1 MTALHPEASR
11 QAVVEAA
18 LVLLERMGVPAGNI
32 MVVDV
37 NNLTVISPPA
47 ATASTV
53 DVVVTTMQGLSGK
66 TSNSK
71 FNYFFPTPVVSD
83 VESHSG
89 AASDEVVVTGSGF
102 TGVTGVSFGDA
113 TSQEVVPD
121 PDTPDTR
128 LTVSAPFGVSGDV
141 HVTVTT
147 ADTSAPTDNDLF
159 TYQ

>member
-32 MVVDV
+32 MVVDD

-47 ATASTV
+47 VTASTV

-71 FNYFFPTPVVSD
+71 FNYFFPPVVSD